1 MMRATPRCTGRCGK
15 RNAFFELP
23 FLHENAA
30 SFYQD
35 RLGTSIGKVDLKL
48 RSRAFS
54 FLQAAIGSMDVMAP
68 LVEAGLG
75 VHDICKIGEAPLH
88 RSARLGWVSYIAAL
102 VLTFDLLC
110 DLI

>member
-1 MMRATPRCTGRCGK
+1 
-15 RNAFFELP
+15 
-23 FLHENAA
+23 
-30 SFYQD
+30 
-35 RLGTSIGKVDLKL
+35 
-48 RSRAFS
+48 
-54 FLQAAIGSMDVMAP
+54 MDVMAP

-102 VLTFDLLC
+102 FLTFDLLC